1 MQCDVNTNCFSYI
14 VTEAATAAASVC
26 GGITCWLSAVAL
38 AAIFSSVVIVLLLLV
53 CLTVTGCVVRQRT
66 KKPAALS

>member
-1 MQCDVNTNCFSYI
+1 MQCDVNTIYFSYI
-14 VTEAATAAASVC
+14 VTVAAASVC
-26 GGITCWLSAVAL
+26 GGITCWLSAGAL

-53 CLTVTGCVVRQRT
+53 CLVTGCVVRQRT